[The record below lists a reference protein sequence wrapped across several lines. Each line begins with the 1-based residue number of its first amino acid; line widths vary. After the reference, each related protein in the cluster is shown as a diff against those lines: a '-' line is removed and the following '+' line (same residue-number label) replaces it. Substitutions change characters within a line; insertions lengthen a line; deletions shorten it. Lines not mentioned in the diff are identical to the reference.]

1 MNFFRKK
8 KKLLNPFLSDS
19 RLNIVLQQNT
29 YESFYGF
36 LKDPFAPHPDPN
48 LFFLTDN
55 CREVWNSVLQGIIER
70 KGFILLTGENGIGK
84 TTLMALVYLYLA
96 TNGQKVKVI
105 PLFEPPNTIED
116 ILRAA
121 LQNLGFP
128 AKEENKSAML
138 SLLDEGILQR
148 SAQGETVAMIFDEAQ
163 NLRKEVLEDIRLFAN
178 PHPRRPKFLQE
189 IFVGA
194 PQFEKKL
201 NGRDLTILNQRFE
214 VRCRLRP
221 FTLEESLGYI
231 EHRLNRVGST
241 TPKVFTPRAV
251 YLIAY
256 HANGI
261 PGTLNRVCQGA
272 LSVGFTQM
280 KEKAD
285 SANVR
290 EALANLGM
298 AKKKLWHLWEKTL
311 SWFKKNSEKLE

>member
-8 KKLLNPFLSDS
+8 KKLLNPFLCDPK
-19 RLNIVLQQNT
+19 LKFVLQENT
-29 YESFYGF
+29 YESFYTF

-55 CREVWNSVLQGIIER
+55 CREVWNSVLQGIFEK

-84 TTLMALVYLYLA
+84 TTLMALVYLFLA
-96 TNGQKVKVI
+96 TNGRKVKVI
-105 PLFEPPNTIED
+105 PLFDPPNAIEE
-116 ILRAA
+116 ILRAV
-121 LQNLGFP
+121 LRNLGFP
-128 AKEENKSAML
+128 AEEENKSAML
-138 SLLDEGILQR
+138 SLLDEDILQR

-163 NLRKEVLEDIRLFAN
+163 NIRKEVLEEIRLFAS

-201 NGRDLTILNQRFE
+201 NGKDLLILNQRFE

-241 TPKVFTPRAV
+241 TSKVFTPRAV
-251 YLIAY
+251 YLIAC
-256 HANGI
+256 HAKGI
-261 PGTLNRVCQGA
+261 PGTLNRVCQEA
-272 LSVGFTQM
+272 LSGAYTQM
-280 KEKAD
+280 KDKAD

-298 AKKKLWHLWEKTL
+298 VRKELWHLREKTL
-311 SWFKKNSEKLE
+311 SWFKRNSASL